1 MKSKL
6 ILGLATIAALTL
18 PAVAQNS
25 YCYTDRDG
33 DQQTCVTNYN
43 NNGYYGNQYAP
54 TYQYSPSY
62 TYPGY
67 YGNNYYRGHDRDY
80 WRHREHEEHERQEH
94 QRHELREHHRDRDW
108 DR

>member
-6 ILGLATIAALTL
+6 LLGLATIAALAL

-54 TYQYSPSY
+54 SYS
-62 TYPGY
+62 YPGY
-67 YGNNYYRGHDRDY
+67 YGNYYDRGHDRDY
-80 WRHREHEEHERQEH
+80 WRHREHEAHERQEH
-94 QRHELREHHRDRDW
+94 QRHEWREHHRDRDW